1 MKLQLI
7 PGVLIVTLPQG
18 VIEVRGKP
26 GYETSAY
33 DSGDTL
39 HKFLDELDPPSVAVL
54 MTGVE
59 YHPNRK
65 NPRTGQTIDA
75 INRLV
80 QRTDAEA
87 CS

>member
-7 PGVLIVTLPQG
+7 PGVLIITTQDNS

-26 GYETSAY
+26 GYEGRDY
-33 DSGDTL
+33 DPGDAL
-39 HKFLDELDPPSVAVL
+39 HQLLDRLDPPSVAVL

-65 NPRTGQTIDA
+65 NPRTKVSFDVLEDFIRS
-75 INRLV
+75 NP
-80 QRTDAEA
+80 
-87 CS
+87 